1 MLRYKSLVVLACLVG
16 LVYCFTK
23 EEVEMFQLQKEIVD
37 KYGGK
42 VSDGSSIDFYKFLR
56 LPEGQKSTTKQITKN
71 LRKLSRKYHPDKNPK
86 YRKLYERLNVA
97 TKILAN
103 ESLRKTYDY
112 YLKNGFPDYDFNKG
126 GFFFQR
132 VKPATWFL
140 VLFVFL
146 AASFMHLVIMKLQY
160 KSNVRRITSF
170 IQQCKAQ
177 DDTDGLGEK
186 RLFFKQHEEDPG
198 KELVLRFGDVY
209 VVEEDGSES
218 LISADTITKPTI
230 FDALI
235 FRLPLSAWNRTFGK
249 LLPERK
255 PTDEAGKNNAGGIT
269 LAEAVAKDNEK
280 EKKNKSVQPKSGQ
293 KKMTLPNGKVI
304 YSRKTE

>member
-1 MLRYKSLVVLACLVG
+1 MFRFRSVLLLLLCLVSIAF
-16 LVYCFTK
+16 CFSPQ
-23 EEVEMFQLQKEIVD
+23 EVEMFQLQKEIVD
-37 KYGGK
+37 KYNDK
-42 VSDGSSIDFYKFLR
+42 LTEEIDFYKFLR
-56 LPEGQKSTTKQITKN
+56 LPDGQKSTTKQITKN

-86 YRKLYERLNVA
+86 YRKLYERLNLA
-97 TKILAN
+97 TKILSN

-112 YLKNGFPDYDFNKG
+112 YLKNGFPDYDFKKG

-140 VLFVFL
+140 LSFVFL
-146 AASFMHLVIMKLQY
+146 AASFMHLVILKLQY

-186 RLFFKQHEEDPG
+186 RLFFKQHEDDPG

-218 LISADTITKPTI
+218 LISADTIPKPTI
-230 FDALI
+230 LDSLLFK
-235 FRLPLSAWNRTFGK
+235 LPISLWNRTLGR
-249 LLPERK
+249 LMPEK
-255 PTDEAGKNNAGGIT
+255 KAPKESKKDKGGMT
-269 LAEAVAKDNEK
+269 LAEAATKDEK
-280 EKKNKSVQPKSGQ
+280 EKKSKISSSKAGQ

-304 YSRKTE
+304 YSRKTD